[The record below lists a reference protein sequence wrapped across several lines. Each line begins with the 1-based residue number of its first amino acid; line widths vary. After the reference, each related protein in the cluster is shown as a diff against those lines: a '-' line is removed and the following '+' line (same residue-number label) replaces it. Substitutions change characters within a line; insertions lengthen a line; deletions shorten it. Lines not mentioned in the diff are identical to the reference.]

1 MKKRVIAFLLVTGIL
16 VLALASCAMA
26 VSTVKYVYTRNS
38 RPLNVRVW
46 PDTKSAL
53 LGTIPNGTA
62 VTVEGYTTDY
72 TWAYI
77 VYNGQ
82 NAYVMTQYLVDTY
95 PGGGST
101 PTPVPG
107 GEGTYQRIVS
117 SLENEFRTYR
127 VVEPY
132 TVLAKPTR
140 ATGWVN
146 LRYVPSTEFGHA
158 MMASEYERG
167 NVISI
172 HYYGTDKEL
181 AAGPEKRYRRYRICH
196 EDLYHFHG
204 RRIILLINLAE
215 GGFRR

>member
-1 MKKRVIAFLLVTGIL
+1 MYSLKKIL

-158 MMASEYERG
+158 ENLYA
-167 NVISI
+167 NTQLTVIAETQNWLQVRKNDTGVTG
-172 HYYGTDKEL
+172 YVM
-181 AAGPEKRYRRYRICH
+181 RI
-196 EDLYHFHG
+196 YTISMG
-204 RRIILLINLAE
+204 V
-215 GGFRR
+215 GSSY

>member
-95 PGGGST
+95 PGGGGFT

-146 LRYVPSTEFGHA
+146 LRYVPSTDFGHA
-158 MMASEYERG
+158 ENLYA
-167 NVISI
+167 NTQLTVIAETQNWLQVRKNDTGVTG
-172 HYYGTDKEL
+172 YVM
-181 AAGPEKRYRRYRICH
+181 RI
-196 EDLYHFHG
+196 YTISMG
-204 RRIILLINLAE
+204 V
-215 GGFRR
+215 GSSY

>member
-1 MKKRVIAFLLVTGIL
+1 MKKRAIAFLLVTGIL

-95 PGGGST
+95 PGGGGFT

-158 MMASEYERG
+158 ENLYA
-167 NVISI
+167 NTQLTVIAE
-172 HYYGTDKEL
+172 TRNWL
-181 AAGPEKRYRRYRICH
+181 QVRRNDTGVTGYVMRQYTITMGVGSG
-196 EDLYHFHG
+196 Y
-204 RRIILLINLAE
+204 
-215 GGFRR
+215 